1 MMMTMMMMMTER
13 RRLGRETRRRT
24 HTTREL
30 LRINLQLCC
39 YYKYI
44 VGLDVA
50 RIRINTYNILLPP
63 NPRITNRLLS

>member
-50 RIRINTYNILLPP
+50 RIRIIRIYILLPP

>member
-50 RIRINTYNILLPP
+50 RIRIIRIIFFCRQILV
-63 NPRITNRLLS
+63 LLIVF

>member
-1 MMMTMMMMMTER
+1 MMTMMMMMTER

-50 RIRINTYNILLPP
+50 RIRIRIIFFCRQILV
-63 NPRITNRLLS
+63 LLIVF

>member
-50 RIRINTYNILLPP
+50 RIRITYNILLPP

>member
-1 MMMTMMMMMTER
+1 MMTMMMMMTER

-50 RIRINTYNILLPP
+50 RIRIIV
-63 NPRITNRLLS
+63 

>member
-1 MMMTMMMMMTER
+1 MMTMMMMMTER

-30 LRINLQLCC
+30 LRNLQLCC

-50 RIRINTYNILLPP
+50 RIRIIRIIFFCRQILV
-63 NPRITNRLLS
+63 LLIVF

>member
-1 MMMTMMMMMTER
+1 MMTER

-63 NPRITNRLLS
+63 NPRITNSLLS

>member
-1 MMMTMMMMMTER
+1 MMTMMMMMTER

-50 RIRINTYNILLPP
+50 RIRINMYNILLPP

>member
-50 RIRINTYNILLPP
+50 RIRIIIRIIFFCRQILV
-63 NPRITNRLLS
+63 LLIVF

>member
-1 MMMTMMMMMTER
+1 MMTMMMMMTER

-30 LRINLQLCC
+30 LRNLQLCC

-50 RIRINTYNILLPP
+50 RIRIIRIYILLPP

>member
-1 MMMTMMMMMTER
+1 MMTMMMMMTER
-13 RRLGRETRRRT
+13 RRLRRETRRRT

-30 LRINLQLCC
+30 LRNLQLCC

-50 RIRINTYNILLPP
+50 RIRIIRIYILLPP